1 VTDPGKKSK
10 RGRLALVKQEGGEY
24 RTVQVA
30 ACGGADQPEDELV
43 VVFENGV
50 LKQDWTFQEVRARA
64 EQSRVKN

>member
-10 RGRLALVKQEGGEY
+10 CGRLALIKQDGEY

-30 ACGGADQPEDELV
+30 AGGLDQPEDELV

-50 LKQDWTFQEVRARA
+50 IMQDWTFKEVRARA
-64 EQSRVKN
+64 HQSRSNII